1 MSWRNKKT
9 VDDTIEDL
17 NLVPIMNMVVCLIPM
32 VLAGTA
38 LIKVGVVNV
47 NAPKFGQ
54 GAATPDETDEKPLN
68 LTVAVGDD
76 GFRLT
81 ATGADINQVLGI
93 DPAMAAAAAQPADPT
108 QPPKEGAFIPKK
120 GEEYDYVDLYNKM
133 VKVKSQ
139 FPQETVMNLTADARV
154 PFKLLVN
161 VMDALRVKLEQ
172 DTYGDLAGFKSA
184 SARIEEG
191 APALLWPDVVF
202 AVAQ

>member
-1 MSWRNKKT
+1 MSWRGKKK
-9 VDDTIEDL
+9 VDDKIEDL
-17 NLVPIMNMVVCLIPM
+17 NLVPMMNMVVCLIPM

-54 GAATPDETDEKPLN
+54 GAATPEETDEKPLN
-68 LTVAVGDD
+68 LTVAIGDD

-81 ATGADINQVLGI
+81 ATGADINQVLGL
-93 DPAMAAAAAQPADPT
+93 QPAAPAVNPDDPT
-108 QPPKEGAFIPKK
+108 APPKQGAFIPKK

-139 FPQETVMNLTADARV
+139 FPKETVMNLTAEARI
-154 PFKLLVN
+154 PFKLMVN
-161 VMDALRVKLEQ
+161 VMDSLRVKLDQ
-172 DTYGDLAGFKSA
+172 DAFSELAGFKSA
-184 SARIEEG
+184 SSAIEDG
-191 APALLWPDVVF
+191 APVLLWPDVVF